1 MPNLSQNLS
10 RLFLKWNRSNA
21 LRYYRKNARKQD
33 APAKR
38 QFRQRLGYEANLT
51 EPQTHS
57 EHTLLRKLRDHDPR
71 FPRLTDKYTA
81 RAWLD
86 EVVGAGF
93 ADTYCVPL
101 LARTLCFED
110 LPSSLWDQDVIL
122 KASHMSGR
130 SYVVRQGDAVAKK
143 IARRKLKRSLT
154 KIFGWHRY
162 EWAYLDLEPSI
173 VAEPLLQ
180 GGDILDLKLY
190 VYDGVVRYFM
200 VENNSGP
207 KPALT
212 VFDTEW
218 KPLDMTVGAYGTF
231 TAEPPSSLPEIVSL
245 ATQIA
250 TGFDQLRVDF
260 LITPKRFYLGE
271 LTLYDASGLAR
282 FDSYASDSL
291 AGQYWKQS
299 HLRVGR

>member
-1 MPNLSQNLS
+1 M
-10 RLFLKWNRSNA
+10 
-21 LRYYRKNARKQD
+21 
-33 APAKR
+33 
-38 QFRQRLGYEANLT
+38 
-51 EPQTHS
+51 
-57 EHTLLRKLRDHDPR
+57 
-71 FPRLTDKYTA
+71 
-81 RAWLD
+81 
-86 EVVGAGF
+86 
-93 ADTYCVPL
+93 
-101 LARTLCFED
+101 
-110 LPSSLWDQDVIL
+110 
-122 KASHMSGR
+122 
-130 SYVVRQGDAVAKK
+130 
-143 IARRKLKRSLT
+143 
-154 KIFGWHRY
+154 
-162 EWAYLDLEPSI
+162 
-173 VAEPLLQ
+173 LQ

-271 LTLYDASGLAR
+271 LTLYDASDLAR